1 MQLAGKHLI
10 VGMTGGIAAY
20 KVCELVRRLQDEGAT
35 VQVVMTQGAQQFVT
49 ATTMQA
55 LSGRPVETDQWKSL
69 TGNAM
74 AHIELTRNADAVIVA
89 PATAD
94 FVAKLAHGLADDLLT
109 TLALARDRVR
119 TPLLVA
125 PAMNVEMWE
134 NPATQRNVAQL
145 HADGITLC
153 GPASG
158 AQACGETGFG
168 RMLEANELLDDVISF
183 FQQKLLAGRR
193 VLLTAGPT
201 FEPIDP
207 VRGITNLSS
216 GKTGFAL
223 ARAARDAGAQVTL
236 VAGPTTLAT
245 PRGVKR
251 IDVTT
256 AREMMSAV
264 MDQMP
269 TDVFI
274 SVAAVA
280 DWHVSNPSG
289 SKIKKGASTTPP
301 TLQFGSN
308 PDILAAVAA
317 LPSPP
322 YCVGF
327 AAESDDVIDNARR
340 KLSGKKVQLMV
351 ANRAQDVF
359 GSDSSELSLLDAN
372 GVTALP
378 TADKIV
384 QARRLVTEIAA
395 RLARD
400 PSPTANHAA
409 RQRATNQALAQRG
422 HD

>member
-1 MQLAGKHLI
+1 MQLDGKHFV

-35 VQVVMTQGAQQFVT
+35 VQVVMTAGAQQFVT

-55 LSGRPVETDQWKSL
+55 LSGRPVETDQWKSS

-74 AHIELTRNADAVIVA
+74 PHIELTRNADAVIVA

-94 FVAKLAHGLADDLLT
+94 FLAKLTHGLADDLLT
-109 TLALARDRVR
+109 ALALARDRTR

-125 PAMNVEMWE
+125 PAMNVEMWD
-134 NPATQRNVAQL
+134 NPATQRNIAQL
-145 HADGITLC
+145 RADGVVVL

-168 RMLEANELLDDVISF
+168 RMLEPHELLDDIVSF
-183 FQQKLLAGRR
+183 FQPKTLAGKK

-216 GKTGFAL
+216 GKTGFAI

-236 VAGPTTLAT
+236 IAGPTALAT
-245 PRGVKR
+245 PRGVHR
-251 IDVTT
+251 VDVTT
-256 AREMMSAV
+256 AREMMDAV
-264 MDQMP
+264 VGNLP
-269 TDVFI
+269 VDVFI

-280 DWHVSNPSG
+280 DWNVSNPSR
-289 SKIKKGASTTPP
+289 SKIKKDASATPP
-301 TLQFGSN
+301 TLKFAPN
-308 PDILAAVAA
+308 PDILATVAGLSSA
-317 LPSPP
+317 P

-327 AAESDDVIDNARR
+327 AAESDDVIENARR
-340 KLSGKKVQLMV
+340 KLANKKVPLMV

-359 GSDSSELSLLDAN
+359 GSDSSELSLIDGH
-372 GVTALP
+372 GVTTLP
-378 TADKIV
+378 RSNKLA
-384 QARRLVTEIAA
+384 QARRLMTEIAS
-395 RLARD
+395 RL
-400 PSPTANHAA
+400 
-409 RQRATNQALAQRG
+409 G
-422 HD
+422 

>member
-1 MQLAGKHLI
+1 MQLERKHFV

-35 VQVVMTQGAQQFVT
+35 VQVVMTAGARQFVS
-49 ATTMQA
+49 AITMQA
-55 LSGRPVETDQWKSL
+55 LSGRPVETDQWKSAV
-69 TGNAM
+69 GSAM
-74 AHIELTRNADAVIVA
+74 PHIELTRDADAVVVA

-94 FVAKLAHGLADDLLT
+94 FMAKLAYGFADDLLT
-109 TLALARDRVR
+109 TLALARDRTR

-125 PAMNVEMWE
+125 PAMNVEMWD

-145 HADGITLC
+145 RVDGVVIL

-168 RMLEANELLDDVISF
+168 RMLEAHELLDDIISF
-183 FQQKLLAGRR
+183 VQPKLLAGKK

-216 GKTGFAL
+216 GKTGFAI
-223 ARAARDAGAQVTL
+223 ARAARDVGAQVIL
-236 VAGPTTLAT
+236 IAGPTALAT
-245 PRGVKR
+245 PRGVQR

-264 MDQMP
+264 LGHLP
-269 TDVFI
+269 ADVFI

-280 DWHVSNPSG
+280 DWHVSNRSD
-289 SKIKKGASTTPP
+289 SKIKKNAAATPP
-301 TLQFGSN
+301 ALQFGPN
-308 PDILAAVAA
+308 PDILATVAA
-317 LPSPP
+317 MPSAP

-340 KLSGKKVQLMV
+340 KLTGKKVPLMV

-359 GSDSSELSLLDAN
+359 GADGSELSLIDAD
-372 GVTALP
+372 GVTTLP
-378 TADKIV
+378 TADKLV
-384 QARRLVTEIAA
+384 QARRLMAEIAS
-395 RLARD
+395 RLR
-400 PSPTANHAA
+400 
-409 RQRATNQALAQRG
+409 
-422 HD
+422 

>member
-1 MQLAGKHLI
+1 MQLAGKHLV

-20 KVCELVRRLQDEGAT
+20 KVCELVRRLQEEGAT
-35 VQVVMTQGAQQFVT
+35 VQVVMTAGAQQFVT
-49 ATTMQA
+49 AITMQA

-74 AHIELTRNADAVIVA
+74 PHIELTRDADAVIVA

-94 FVAKLAHGLADDLLT
+94 FLAKVAHGLADDLLT

-125 PAMNVEMWE
+125 PAMNVGMWD

-145 HADGITLC
+145 RADGIILC

-168 RMLEANELLDDVISF
+168 RMLEAHELLDDVISF
-183 FQQKLLAGRR
+183 FQPKPLSGRK

-207 VRGITNLSS
+207 VRGVTNLSS

-264 MDQMP
+264 MDRLP

-280 DWHVSNPSG
+280 DWHVSNVSV
-289 SKIKKGASTTPP
+289 SKIKKGSSTTPP

-308 PDILAAVAA
+308 PDILATVAA
-317 LPSPP
+317 LPSAP

-340 KLSGKKVQLMV
+340 KLSGKKVQLIV

-359 GSDSSELSLLDAN
+359 GSDTSELSLLDAD

-384 QARRLVTEIAA
+384 QARRLIAEIAA
-395 RLARD
+395 RLARG
-400 PSPTANHAA
+400 PSPTASAA
-409 RQRATNQALAQRG
+409 AQQRVTT
-422 HD
+422 

>member
-1 MQLAGKHLI
+1 MQLDGKHLV

-35 VQVVMTQGAQQFVT
+35 VQVVMTAGAQQFVT

-55 LSGRPVETDQWKSL
+55 LSGRPVETDQWKSS

-74 AHIELTRNADAVIVA
+74 PHIELTRNADAVIVA

-94 FVAKLAHGLADDLLT
+94 FLAKLAHGLADDLLT
-109 TLALARDRVR
+109 ALALARDRTR

-125 PAMNVEMWE
+125 PAMNVEMWD
-134 NPATQRNVAQL
+134 NPATQRNIAQL
-145 HADGITLC
+145 RADGVVIL

-168 RMLEANELLDDVISF
+168 RMLEPHELLDDIVSF
-183 FQQKLLAGRR
+183 FQPKTLAGKK

-216 GKTGFAL
+216 GKTGFAI

-236 VAGPTTLAT
+236 IAGPTALAT
-245 PRGVKR
+245 PRGVQR
-251 IDVTT
+251 VDVTT
-256 AREMMSAV
+256 AREMMEAV
-264 MDQMP
+264 VGNLP
-269 TDVFI
+269 VDVFI

-280 DWHVSNPSG
+280 DWNVSNPSR
-289 SKIKKGASTTPP
+289 SKIKKDGSATPP
-301 TLQFGSN
+301 TVKFAPN
-308 PDILAAVAA
+308 PDILATVAS
-317 LPSPP
+317 LPSAP

-327 AAESDDVIDNARR
+327 AAESDDVIENARR
-340 KLSGKKVQLMV
+340 KLTNKKVPLIV

-359 GSDSSELSLLDAN
+359 GSDSSEVSLIDGH
-372 GVTALP
+372 GVTTLP
-378 TADKIV
+378 RTNKLA
-384 QARRLVTEIAA
+384 QARRLMTEIAS
-395 RLARD
+395 RL
-400 PSPTANHAA
+400 
-409 RQRATNQALAQRG
+409 G
-422 HD
+422 

>member
-1 MQLAGKHLI
+1 MELDGKHLV

-20 KVCELVRRLQDEGAT
+20 KVCELVRRVQDEGAT
-35 VQVVMTQGAQQFVT
+35 VQVVMTAGAQQFVT

-55 LSGRPVETDQWKSL
+55 LSGRPVETDQWKSS
-69 TGNAM
+69 TVNAM
-74 AHIELTRNADAVIVA
+74 PHIELTRNADAIIVA

-94 FVAKLAHGLADDLLT
+94 FLAKLAHGLADDLLT
-109 TLALARDRVR
+109 ALALARDRTR

-125 PAMNVEMWE
+125 PAMNVEMWD

-145 HADGITLC
+145 RADGIVIL

-168 RMLEANELLDDVISF
+168 RMLEPHELLDDIVSF
-183 FQQKLLAGRR
+183 FQPKTLAGRR

-216 GKTGFAL
+216 GKTGFAI

-236 VAGPTTLAT
+236 IAGPTALPT
-245 PRGVKR
+245 PRAVQR
-251 IDVTT
+251 VDVTT

-264 MDQMP
+264 MGHLP
-269 TDVFI
+269 ADVFI

-280 DWHVSNPSG
+280 DWHVSNQSN
-289 SKIKKGASTTPP
+289 SKIKKTSAAAPP
-301 TLQFGSN
+301 TLQFASN
-308 PDILAAVAA
+308 PDILATVAA
-317 LPSPP
+317 LPSAP

-340 KLSGKKVQLMV
+340 KLATKKVPLMV
-351 ANRAQDVF
+351 ANRAQDAF
-359 GSDSSELSLLDAN
+359 GAERSELSLIDQN
-372 GVTALP
+372 GVTTLP
-378 TADKIV
+378 TDDKLA
-384 QARRLVTEIAA
+384 QARRLIAEIAS
-395 RLARD
+395 RLR
-400 PSPTANHAA
+400 
-409 RQRATNQALAQRG
+409 
-422 HD
+422 

>member
-1 MQLAGKHLI
+1 MQLAGKHVI

-20 KVCELVRRLQDEGAT
+20 KVCEFVRRLQDEGAT
-35 VQVVMTQGAQQFVT
+35 VQVVMTAGAQQFVS

-55 LSGRPVETDQWKSL
+55 LSGRPVEADQWNSQ

-74 AHIELTRNADAVIVA
+74 PHIELTRNADAVIVA

-94 FVAKLAHGLADDLLT
+94 FLAKLAHGLADDLLT
-109 TLALARDRVR
+109 TLALARDRFR
-119 TPLLVA
+119 TALLVA

-134 NPATQRNVAQL
+134 NPATQRNITQL
-145 HADGITLC
+145 RADGVVIL

-168 RMLEANELLDDVISF
+168 RMLEANELLDDTISF
-183 FQQKLLAGRR
+183 FQPKLLAGKK

-223 ARAARDAGAQVTL
+223 ARAARDAGAEVIL
-236 VAGPTTLAT
+236 VAGPTMLAT
-245 PRGVKR
+245 PRGVLR
-251 IDVTT
+251 ISVTT
-256 AREMMSAV
+256 AREMMDAV
-264 MDQMP
+264 MSRLP
-269 TDVFI
+269 VDVFI

-280 DWHVSNPSG
+280 DWHVSNQSAN
-289 SKIKKGASTTPP
+289 KIKKSAAAPA
-301 TLQFGSN
+301 LQFAAN
-308 PDILAAVAA
+308 PDILASVAA

-340 KLSGKKVQLMV
+340 KLVSKGVPLIV

-359 GSDSSELSLLDAN
+359 GADQSELSLIDAN
-372 GVTALP
+372 GVKTLP
-378 TADKIV
+378 TDSKLI
-384 QARRLVTEIAA
+384 QARRLVAEIAS
-395 RLARD
+395 RL
-400 PSPTANHAA
+400 P
-409 RQRATNQALAQRG
+409 
-422 HD
+422 